1 MQKLGLDLDN
11 TIIIYD
17 KLFFKVASERNLV
30 SNQINPTK
38 QSIRD
43 DLRLKGLDYEF
54 TKIQSIVYGERILEA
69 KIADGFKEFLNKVY
83 SKFDIYIVSHK
94 TQFPIKGKKYDL
106 RVAAINFLKTNSL
119 IGNDDFLINEKNI
132 FFESTKEDKIK
143 RINDLSFDY
152 FIDDLI
158 EILEDI
164 GPKTKKIL
172 YDPYSIYKIENK
184 IFKFSNWQII
194 YNFLNEDAFG
204 R

>member
-94 TQFPIKGKKYDL
+94 TQFPIIGQKYDL
-106 RVAAINFLKTNSL
+106 HKSALSWLK
-119 IGNDDFLINEKNI
+119 KN
-132 FFESTKEDKIK
+132 
-143 RINDLSFDY
+143 L
-152 FIDDLI
+152 
-158 EILEDI
+158 
-164 GPKTKKIL
+164 
-172 YDPYSIYKIENK
+172 
-184 IFKFSNWQII
+184 
-194 YNFLNEDAFG
+194 
-204 R
+204 